1 MHIAHNIMFAYASP
15 SLDGLGSCRDV
26 DEETDE
32 EEGRADDGESHPER
46 VLLVLHE
53 VLLPLSLLLGVF
65 LHFSLQLTHVLLFC
79 SGRQF
84 YFN

>member
-1 MHIAHNIMFAYASP
+1 MHIAHNNMFAYASP

-32 EEGRADDGESHPER
+32 EEGRPDDGESHPER

-53 VLLPLSLLLGVF
+53 LLLSLLLLLGVL
-65 LHFSLQLTHVLLFC
+65 LHFSLKLTHIYC
-79 SGRQF
+79 
-84 YFN
+84 